1 MSFSLPVSP
10 IRPPSDGT
18 SWHVDLVP
26 QARPSRGKVWLAR
39 LMLTHHIDFVGSGK
53 AGAAVIAGTICGVLL
68 LPLCVVVVGVVVW
81 RHSKGV
87 WVCTCTRGFTSFCTF
102 RHSPLFSERTESNCV
117 SYLCLWVSQS
127 VRPSIC
133 LSVCLSVYLSVSL
146 LIITAI
152 SIHITVLE
160 MSSMTYQL
168 IQWSVAPTP
177 VQMWH
182 MELIKNSSLL
192 PTQHIM

>member
-18 SWHVDLVP
+18 SRHVDLVL
-26 QARPSRGKVWLAR
+26 QARPSRGKFWLAR

-87 WVCTCTRGFTSFCTF
+87 WVCGCAHARVVLLHFAHLGT
-102 RHSPLFSERTESNCV
+102 H
-117 SYLCLWVSQS
+117 LCS
-127 VRPSIC
+127 VK
-133 LSVCLSVYLSVSL
+133 
-146 LIITAI
+146 
-152 SIHITVLE
+152 
-160 MSSMTYQL
+160 
-168 IQWSVAPTP
+168 
-177 VQMWH
+177 
-182 MELIKNSSLL
+182 ELNPIV
-192 PTQHIM
+192 